1 MLRFLFSCVV
11 LCAFIWFSVSVPLGK
26 YTLWGH
32 LVRISRTSEA
42 KDLAAGAKDTAK
54 DVARKVQKELEP
66 GADEKGKPTPPESAG
81 KGKPA
86 PSPH

>member
-26 YTLWGH
+26 HTLWGH
-32 LVRISRTSEA
+32 VVRISRTSEA
-42 KDLAAGAKDTAK
+42 KDLAVGAKDTAK
-54 DVARKVQKELEP
+54 DVARKVQRELEP
-66 GADEKGKPTPPESAG
+66 APAG

-86 PSPH
+86 PSAQP